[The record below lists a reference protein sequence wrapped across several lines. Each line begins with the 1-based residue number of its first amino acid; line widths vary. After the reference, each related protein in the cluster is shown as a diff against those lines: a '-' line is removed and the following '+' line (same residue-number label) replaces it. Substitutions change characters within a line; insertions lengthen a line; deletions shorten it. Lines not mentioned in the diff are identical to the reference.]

1 MAWDKPNVCSAHA
14 SREIMAPFL
23 HRLLRGAVLG
33 MMLLIAGAANLICVA
48 YDADDNDETP
58 PVTVELSVVAPCKKS
73 LHVPKTQ
80 RHAGIGEEKPQ
91 TEIAPSLAFESAPL
105 LDKAS
110 PQLVVPLRT

>member
-1 MAWDKPNVCSAHA
+1 MAWKGRVCF
-14 SREIMAPFL
+14 RPMLRDIMAPFL

-48 YDADDNDETP
+48 YDADNDDETP
-58 PVTVELSVVAPCKKS
+58 PITVELSVVAPCKKS

-80 RHAGIGEEKPQ
+80 NHAGICEEKPQ
-91 TEIAPSLAFESAPL
+91 TDAMTSLAFESAPL

-110 PQLVVPLRT
+110 PQLDVPLRT

>member
-1 MAWDKPNVCSAHA
+1 MDKPNLCSAHA
-14 SREIMAPFL
+14 SREIMVPFL

-80 RHAGIGEEKPQ
+80 SHAGICEEKPQ
-91 TEIAPSLAFESAPL
+91 TEVAPSLAFESAPL
-105 LDKAS
+105 LSKAS

>member
-1 MAWDKPNVCSAHA
+1 MGQAECLFGPCIQG
-14 SREIMAPFL
+14 IMAPFL

-80 RHAGIGEEKPQ
+80 RHSGICQEKPQ
-91 TEIAPSLAFESAPL
+91 TEGRTSLAFESAPL

>member
-1 MAWDKPNVCSAHA
+1 MGQAECLFGPCIQ
-14 SREIMAPFL
+14 EIMAPFL

-33 MMLLIAGAANLICVA
+33 MMLLLAGAANLICVA

-80 RHAGIGEEKPQ
+80 NHAGICQEKPQ
-91 TEIAPSLAFESAPL
+91 PEVMTSLAFESASFF
-105 LDKAS
+105 DKAS

>member
-1 MAWDKPNVCSAHA
+1 MGQAECLFGPCIQG
-14 SREIMAPFL
+14 IMAPFL

-80 RHAGIGEEKPQ
+80 NHAGIGEEKPQ
-91 TEIAPSLAFESAPL
+91 TEGRTSLAFESAPL

-110 PQLVVPLRT
+110 PQLVVPL

>member
-1 MAWDKPNVCSAHA
+1 
-14 SREIMAPFL
+14 MAPFL

-80 RHAGIGEEKPQ
+80 NHARIGEEKPQ
-91 TEIAPSLAFESAPL
+91 TEVIISMALESAPR